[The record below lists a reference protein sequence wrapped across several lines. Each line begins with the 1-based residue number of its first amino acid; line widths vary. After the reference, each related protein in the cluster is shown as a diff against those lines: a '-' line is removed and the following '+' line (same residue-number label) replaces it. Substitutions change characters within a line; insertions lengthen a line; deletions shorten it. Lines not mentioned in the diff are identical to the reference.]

1 MSSAMQC
8 PMIPRTFPVPCTST
22 SMSSRIAFIGG
33 GNMAASLIGG
43 LLAAGHVATRIRV
56 AEIGDARR
64 DWLRQQFGVEAFA
77 SAGEAI
83 VEADAIVLAVKP
95 QQMREAL
102 AGLRPAPG
110 TTVVSIA
117 AGLQL
122 ASLRRWLGEN
132 LHYIRS
138 MPNTPALLGAGISGL
153 YAAPATPAPA
163 RALAETILNA
173 AGDCVWLDDEAQMD
187 AVTALSGSG
196 PAYYFALTEALREAG
211 VALGLAPQT
220 AARLARQTFIGAA
233 KMADGDDDVAE
244 LRVRVTSKGGTTE
257 AALQR
262 LETGGLREL
271 FKDALAAAARR
282 GAELGATL
290 DPEA

>member
-1 MSSAMQC
+1 
-8 PMIPRTFPVPCTST
+8 
-22 SMSSRIAFIGG
+22 MSSRIAFIGG

-43 LLAAGHVATRIRV
+43 LITSGLPPERITV
-56 AEIGDARR
+56 AEISLDRR
-64 DWLRQQFGVEAFA
+64 AWLQREFGVAVYDR
-77 SAGEAI
+77 SALA
-83 VEADAIVLAVKP
+83 VAQADAIVLAVKP

-102 AGLRPAPG
+102 HSLQPASG
-110 TTVVSIA
+110 SVVVSIA
-117 AGLQL
+117 AGLRL
-122 ASLRRWLGEN
+122 ASLRRWLGDG
-132 LHYIRS
+132 LHYVRS

-153 YAAPATPAPA
+153 YAPPSTPAAA
-163 RALAETILNA
+163 RQLAERILGA
-173 AGDCVWLDDEAQMD
+173 AGECVWLDEESQMD

-233 KMADGDDDVAE
+233 RMADGDDDVAV
-244 LRVRVTSKGGTTE
+244 LRERVTSKGGTTE

-262 LETGGLREL
+262 LEAGGLRPL
-271 FKDALAAAARR
+271 FKDALTAAALR

-290 DPEA
+290 DPES